1 MEPEFKVQVAGEQQ
15 EKQEKDA
22 DFLQA
27 IIGGRTEEVGKL
39 LQNSTDKARK
49 ILLNKRDDDGF
60 PPLLIAS
67 KLGHEEIVK
76 RLLEYEGKGVDVNEE
91 ILPTTDP
98 NSKDKALQD
107 LKTTLAACGK
117 SVQKIQR
124 LRYTAL
130 LLASKHGH
138 PRVVELLLN
147 SGAKVNTCTGT
158 SALRTASG
166 FLHEEC
172 VRILLAH
179 GADVSIRQPET
190 GATALFSASMVGHVG
205 IAKMLIQ
212 HGADVNNTVSGQ
224 RSTCLSIA
232 TFMKHADMMELLLK
246 HGADPN
252 RVNKD
257 NMTALW
263 VAVVKGNADMQKILL
278 AHGAKATPGLLF
290 GTTMCA
296 GPATAMR
303 MWKNRAWRL
312 SSSLP
317 SKQSSSTTTHS
328 PLIEKEVAQEHEMS

>member
-1 MEPEFKVQVAGEQQ
+1 MEPEFKVQVADEQQ
-15 EKQEKDA
+15 DEKQEKDT

-27 IIGGRTEEVGKL
+27 IIGGRTEEVDKL
-39 LQNSTDKARK
+39 LQNSNDKAK
-49 ILLNKRDDDGF
+49 NAFLAERDDDGF

-76 RLLEYEGKGVDVNEE
+76 ILLGYEGKGVAVNEE

-98 NSKDKALQD
+98 NSNNKTLQD
-107 LKTTLAACGK
+107 LKKTLAACGK
-117 SVQKIQR
+117 TLPKIKP

-179 GADVSIRQPET
+179 GADVSLRQPET
-190 GATALFSASMVGHVG
+190 GTTALFSASVVGHVG
-205 IAKMLIQ
+205 IAKMLIE
-212 HGADVNNTVSGQ
+212 HGADVNNTASGQ
-224 RSTCLSIA
+224 RSTCLMIA
-232 TFMKHADMMELLLK
+232 AVMKHVDMMELLLK

-257 NMTALW
+257 NMTVLW
-263 VAVVKGNADMQKILL
+263 LAVMRGNADMQNLLL

-290 GTTMCA
+290 GTTICA
-296 GPATAMR
+296 GPFTAMR

-312 SSSLP
+312 SDDVENNHIID
-317 SKQSSSTTTHS
+317 K
-328 PLIEKEVAQEHEMS
+328 

>member
-1 MEPEFKVQVAGEQQ
+1 MEPEFKVQVADEQQ
-15 EKQEKDA
+15 DEKQEKDT

-27 IIGGRTEEVGKL
+27 IIGGRTEEVDKL
-39 LQNSTDKARK
+39 LQNSNDKAK
-49 ILLNKRDDDGF
+49 NAFFAERDDDGL

-76 RLLEYEGKGVDVNEE
+76 MLLGYEGKGVAVNEE

-98 NSKDKALQD
+98 NSKNKTLQD
-107 LKTTLAACGK
+107 LKKTLAACGK
-117 SVQKIQR
+117 TLPKIKP

-179 GADVSIRQPET
+179 GADVSLRQPET
-190 GATALFSASMVGHVG
+190 GTTALFSASVAGHVG
-205 IAKMLIQ
+205 IAKMLIE
-212 HGADVNNTVSGQ
+212 HGADVNNTAGGQ
-224 RSTCLSIA
+224 RSTCLDIA
-232 TFMKHADMMELLLK
+232 TFMKHTDMMELLLK

-252 RVNKD
+252 RINED

-263 VAVVKGNADMQKILL
+263 MAVVRGNADMQNLLL

-290 GTTMCA
+290 GTTICA
-296 GPATAMR
+296 GPSTAMR
-303 MWKNRAWRL
+303 MWENRAWRL
-312 SSSLP
+312 SDDVEN
-317 SKQSSSTTTHS
+317 KH
-328 PLIEKEVAQEHEMS
+328 IIDK